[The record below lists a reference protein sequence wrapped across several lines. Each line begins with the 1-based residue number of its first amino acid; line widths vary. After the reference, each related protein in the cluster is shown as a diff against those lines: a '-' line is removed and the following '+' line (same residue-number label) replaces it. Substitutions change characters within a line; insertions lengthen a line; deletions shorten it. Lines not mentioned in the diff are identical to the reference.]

1 MNYFKESRHLYGDII
16 FRNTAGIPTL
26 GNYIG
31 ALKQFSDVQ
40 NDYNC
45 YFCIVDQHA
54 ITVPQ
59 DKIKLRKQI
68 RQLAA
73 IYLASGIDPD
83 KSTLFIQSEVPA
95 HVQAGWM
102 LTTISSVGELERMTQ
117 YKDKAQ
123 NVQMVFQLVY

>member
-1 MNYFKESRHLYGDII
+1 METLFSGIQPS
-16 FRNTAGIPTL
+16 GIPTI

-31 ALKQFSDVQ
+31 ALKQFVDVQ
-40 NDYNC
+40 NDYDC

-73 IYLASGIDPD
+73 IYLASGINPEKLPYLYNLKYRTRASRLD
-83 KSTLFIQSEVPA
+83 A
-95 HVQAGWM
+95 HNNFKCWR
-102 LTTISSVGELERMTQ
+102 T
-117 YKDKAQ
+117 
-123 NVQMVFQLVY
+123 

>member
-1 MNYFKESRHLYGDII
+1 METLFSGIQPS
-16 FRNTAGIPTL
+16 GIPTI

-31 ALKQFSDVQ
+31 ALKQFVDVQ
-40 NDYNC
+40 DDYEC
-45 YFCIVDQHA
+45 FFCIVDQHA

-59 DKIKLRKQI
+59 DRLKLQI

-95 HVQAGWM
+95 HVQAG
-102 LTTISSVGELERMTQ
+102 
-117 YKDKAQ
+117 
-123 NVQMVFQLVY
+123 